1 MSCREQNGLF
11 EFCVKLH
18 TMDRNKSTYCNKRH
32 QIQRF
37 NRNEDGYGGFERKRQ
52 INDRLYF
59 GAEHELRNH
68 INT

>member
-37 NRNEDGYGGFERKRQ
+37 NRNEDGYGGFERKKANKRSSLF
-52 INDRLYF
+52 R
-59 GAEHELRNH
+59 G
-68 INT
+68 